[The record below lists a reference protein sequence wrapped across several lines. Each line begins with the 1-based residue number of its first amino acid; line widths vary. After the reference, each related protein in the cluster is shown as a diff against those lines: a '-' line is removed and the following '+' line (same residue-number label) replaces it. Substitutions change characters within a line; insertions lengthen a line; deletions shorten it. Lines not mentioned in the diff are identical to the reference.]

1 MLKVQDNIF
10 NIFVYKDE
18 NNNNTYLYSKKSK
31 FDDLGYEYHILT
43 RIQKHGFVDKQVP
56 NIIQFFQNKS
66 INITEVKKE
75 MNNIQYLQFLEYYN
89 KIQEQLKE
97 GKRR

>member
-18 NNNNTYLYSKKSK
+18 HNNNTYLYSKKSQ

-43 RIQKHGFVDKQVP
+43 KTQDQDLIDKQVP
-56 NIIQFFQNKS
+56 NIIQIFQNQN

-75 MNNIQYLQFLEYYN
+75 MNNTQYLQFLDYYN

>member
-18 NNNNTYLYSKKSK
+18 HNNNTYLYSKKSQ

-43 RIQKHGFVDKQVP
+43 KTKDQDLIDKQVP
-56 NIIQFFQNKS
+56 NIIQIFQNQNIS
-66 INITEVKKE
+66 ITEVKKE
-75 MNNIQYLQFLEYYN
+75 MNNTQYLQFLDYYN
-89 KIQEQLKE
+89 KIQEQIKK
-97 GKRR
+97 GKRH

>member
-1 MLKVQDNIF
+1 MQDNIF

-18 NNNNTYLYSKKSK
+18 HNNNTYLYSKKSQ

-43 RIQKHGFVDKQVP
+43 KTQDQDLIDKQVP
-56 NIIQFFQNKS
+56 NIIQIFQNQN

-75 MNNIQYLQFLEYYN
+75 MNNTQYLQFLDYYN

>member
-1 MLKVQDNIF
+1 MLKVQNNIF

-18 NNNNTYLYSKKSK
+18 HNNNTYLYSKKSQ

-43 RIQKHGFVDKQVP
+43 KTQDQDFIDKQVS
-56 NIIQFFQNKS
+56 NIIQIFQNQNIS
-66 INITEVKKE
+66 ITEVKKE
-75 MNNIQYLQFLEYYN
+75 MNNTQYLQFLDYYN

-97 GKRR
+97 GKSR